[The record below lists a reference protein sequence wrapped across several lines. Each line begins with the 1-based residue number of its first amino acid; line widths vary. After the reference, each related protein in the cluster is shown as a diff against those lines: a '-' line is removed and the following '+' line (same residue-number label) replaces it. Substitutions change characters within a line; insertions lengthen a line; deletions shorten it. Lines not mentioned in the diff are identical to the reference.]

1 MADNIT
7 TSALAN
13 ITAKADIAT
22 TARIITFVTRFN
34 EEWAG
39 LRNLMGIMR
48 PIRRAPGTVLKSKYA
63 EITLQDGAVAE
74 GDLIPFSKA
83 EVKEKPYGTI
93 TIDKYAKSVSIE
105 AIDSHGYDDAILRTD
120 REFRRQLISGVQNK
134 FYTYL
139 LGGTLTG
146 NASTFQMA
154 IAKAEGLVRSKWD
167 AMDKGLTEIVGF
179 CNIMDAYE
187 YLGAAQIST
196 QTQFGMEYLENFMG
210 MRRLFLSSKVP
221 AGTLLATPVDNII
234 MYYVDPS
241 DSEFVR
247 AGLSY
252 TAYGDVPG
260 APAGAQNL
268 VGFHIEGDYS
278 RASSNS
284 FAIMGVTLF
293 AEYIDGIAKITIGG
307 TTPTTPNA
315 KLSALTIGSL
325 TLSPTFDG
333 DTTTYTAS
341 TSNATN
347 TITAT
352 AADSNATIAIT
363 HGDTPVT
370 NGTAATWE
378 AGENTVT
385 ITVTNGTESKT
396 YTVTVT
402 KT

>member
-1 MADNIT
+1 MPDNVT
-7 TSALAN
+7 TAALAN

-22 TARIITFVTRFN
+22 TARIITFVSQFN
-34 EEWAG
+34 NEWVG
-39 LRNLMGIMR
+39 LRNLLGVMR

-63 EITLQDGAVAE
+63 ELTLEDGTVEE
-74 GDLIPFSKA
+74 GGLIPFSKA

-105 AIDSHGYDDAILRTD
+105 AIDAHGYDDAILRTD

-139 LGGTLTG
+139 QSGTLTG
-146 NASTFQMA
+146 SAATFQMA

-221 AGTLLATPVDNII
+221 AGTLLATPVDNIV

-268 VGFHIEGDYS
+268 VGFHIEGDYT

-293 AEYIDGIAKITIGG
+293 AEYLDGIAKITISAS
-307 TTPTTPNA
+307 PAAPNA
-315 KLSALTIGSL
+315 KLSALNIGSL

-333 DTTTYTAS
+333 DTTAYTAS

-385 ITVTNGTESKT
+385 ITVTNGTASKT

>member
-1 MADNIT
+1 MADNVT
-7 TSALAN
+7 TAALSN
-13 ITAKADIAT
+13 ITARADIAT
-22 TARIITFVTRFN
+22 TARIITFVSKFN
-34 EEWAG
+34 DEWIG

-63 EITLQDGAVAE
+63 ELTLQDGTVEE
-74 GDLIPFSKA
+74 GGLIPFSKA

-105 AIDSHGYDDAILRTD
+105 AIDAHGYDDAILRTD

-139 LGGTLTG
+139 QSGTLTG
-146 NASTFQMA
+146 SAATFQMA

-221 AGTLLATPVDNII
+221 AGTLLATPVDNIV

-268 VGFHIEGDYS
+268 VGFHIEGDYT

-293 AEYIDGIAKITIGG
+293 AEYLDGIAKITISAS
-307 TTPTTPNA
+307 PAAPNA
-315 KLSALTIGSL
+315 KLSALTFGAA
-325 TLSPTFDG
+325 TLSPTFDP
-333 DTTTYTAS
+333 DVTTYTVS
-341 TSNATN
+341 TSNAQN

-363 HGDTPVT
+363 NGDTPVT

-385 ITVTNGTESKT
+385 ITVTNGAASKT

>member
-1 MADNIT
+1 MPDNVT
-7 TSALAN
+7 TAALAN

-22 TARIITFVTRFN
+22 TARIITFVSQFN
-34 EEWAG
+34 NEWVG
-39 LRNLMGIMR
+39 LRNLLGVMR

-63 EITLQDGAVAE
+63 ELTLQDGTVEE
-74 GDLIPFSKA
+74 GGLIPFSKA

-105 AIDSHGYDDAILRTD
+105 AIDAHGYDDAILRTD

-139 LGGTLTG
+139 QSGTLTG
-146 NASTFQMA
+146 SAATFQMA

-221 AGTLLATPVDNII
+221 AGTLLATPVDNIV

-268 VGFHIEGDYS
+268 VGFHIEGDYT

-293 AEYIDGIAKITIGG
+293 AEYLDGIAKITISAS
-307 TTPTTPNA
+307 PAAPNA

-352 AADSNATIAIT
+352 AADSNATISIT
-363 HGDTPVT
+363 NGDTPVT

-385 ITVTNGTESKT
+385 ITVTNGTASKT